1 VTVARAATAFWG
13 ARQDEADAL
22 AARALAQD
30 PTNTWAWERYGMARL
45 FGGGDPEQAIADFNR
60 ALRLRGP
67 SLSRINC
74 LIGLS
79 GAHAK
84 VGRLAEAARWRR
96 TALAENPTVTWLY
109 VMDAGTA
116 LEAGDWTR
124 FVGNVECVR
133 RGQPELSIAI
143 LKDSLHPMSPSVLDA
158 LPRAGMPLT

>member
-1 VTVARAATAFWG
+1 VTVARAATAFWV
-13 ARQDEADAL
+13 AQPDEADAL
-22 AARALAQD
+22 ATRALAQD

-74 LIGLS
+74 LIGIS
-79 GAHAK
+79 GAHVKA
-84 VGRLAEAARWRR
+84 GRLAEASHWRR
-96 TALAENPTVTWLY
+96 TALAENPAATWLY
-109 VMDAGTA
+109 VMDA
-116 LEAGDWTR
+116 
-124 FVGNVECVR
+124 VECAR

-143 LKDSLHPMSPSVLDA
+143 LKDSFHPMDPSVLDA

>member
-1 VTVARAATAFWG
+1 VTVARAATAFWV
-13 ARQDEADAL
+13 AQPDEADAL

-45 FGGGDPEQAIADFNR
+45 FGGGDPEQAIVDFNR

-74 LIGLS
+74 LIGIA

-84 VGRLAEAARWRR
+84 AGRLAEASHWRR
-96 TALAENPTVTWLY
+96 TALAENPAATWLY
-109 VMDAGTA
+109 VMDAGPA
-116 LEAGDWTR
+116 LQAGDWTR
-124 FVGNVECVR
+124 FVADVECAR
-133 RGQPELSIAI
+133 RRQPELSIAI
-143 LKDSLHPMSPSVLDA
+143 LKDSFHPMDPSVLDA